1 MVNVVN
7 VRSWMVLV
15 SLGSLMLLAPPVF
28 AEEAKKGHHKAPDA
42 TVKLSGGS
50 VGLGIGFSW
59 GSGVLTYKG
68 KEYPFSVQG
77 LSAGDVG
84 VSSAE
89 ASGDV
94 YGLKKLEDF
103 NGNYTSTSAGAAVG
117 GGGGAATMRNQN
129 GVSLHVVATAR
140 GLRLKAAVDGVKIQL
155 KQ

>member
-1 MVNVVN
+1 MVKSQRAMLVV
-7 VRSWMVLV
+7 
-15 SLGSLMLLAPPVF
+15 GIAMLLALPAF
-28 AEEAKKGHHKAPDA
+28 AADTEKKHSKEETPDA
-42 TVKLSGGS
+42 TVKFSGGS
-50 VGLGIGFSW
+50 VGIGIGFSW

-68 KEYPFSVQG
+68 KDYPFSVSG
-77 LSAGDVG
+77 LSAGDIG
-84 VSSAE
+84 ASSTE

-129 GVSLHVVATAR
+129 GVSMHLVATAR
-140 GLRLKAAVDGVKIQL
+140 GVKLRAAVDGVKIQL

>member
-1 MVNVVN
+1 MVKLQ
-7 VRSWMVLV
+7 RALLV
-15 SLGSLMLLAPPVF
+15 TVGSLLLLALPSL
-28 AEEAKKGHHKAPDA
+28 AEDAKKEHHKPKAPDA

-50 VGLGIGFSW
+50 VGVGIGFSW

-77 LSAGDVG
+77 LSAGDIG
-84 VSSAE
+84 ASSGE

-103 NGNYTSTSAGAAVG
+103 NGNYTSTSAGASIG

-129 GVSLHVVATAR
+129 GVSLHLVATAR
-140 GLRLKAAVDGVKIQL
+140 GLKLKAAVDGVKIQL

>member
-1 MVNVVN
+1 MIKLQ
-7 VRSWMVLV
+7 RAMLV
-15 SLGSLMLLAPPVF
+15 TLGSLALLALPAF
-28 AEEAKKGHHKAPDA
+28 AENAKKEHHKAETPDA

-50 VGLGIGFSW
+50 VGVGIGYSW

-68 KEYPFSVQG
+68 KEYPFSVSG
-77 LSAGDVG
+77 LSAGDIG
-84 VSSAE
+84 ASSGE

-129 GVSLHVVATAR
+129 GVSLHLVGTSR
-140 GLRLKAAVDGVKIQL
+140 GVKLRAAVDGVKIQL

>member
-1 MVNVVN
+1 MVKS
-7 VRSWMVLV
+7 RRAMLV
-15 SLGSLMLLAPPVF
+15 TAGISVLLALPAF
-28 AEEAKKGHHKAPDA
+28 AEQAKKKHHKEETPDA

-50 VGLGIGFSW
+50 VGIGIGFSW

-77 LSAGDVG
+77 LSAGDIG
-84 VSSAE
+84 ASSAE

-129 GVSLHVVATAR
+129 GVSLHLVATSR
-140 GLRLKAAVDGVKIQL
+140 GVKLRAAVDGVKLQL
-155 KQ
+155 KE